1 MASLHFPSNE
11 QVDVE
16 FVINYFSLIDVA
28 KVGLLLD
35 TSRTVKPLLGGADF
49 VAVGGLEAESHH
61 AGSKLSLSP
70 SIDIAKF
77 AAWWCQQ
84 RACLR

>member
-1 MASLHFPSNE
+1 MASLHFLSNE

-35 TSRTVKPLLGGADF
+35 TSRTVNHS
-49 VAVGGLEAESHH
+49 LEAPI
-61 AGSKLSLSP
+61 LSL
-70 SIDIAKF
+70 
-77 AAWWCQQ
+77 WVG
-84 RACLR
+84 